1 MRPSRSPQKAGHSGA
16 LAPERYEA
24 LITGRGKS
32 LSRHGRA
39 SHANQINVTERRMW
53 RRAPLQ
59 ELIIATILMRNQVR
73 VQRVI
78 LTVVKGNAH

>member
-1 MRPSRSPQKAGHSGA
+1 MRPSRPPRKAGQSKA
-16 LAPERYEA
+16 LTPESYEA
-24 LITGRGKS
+24 LITSRGKS
-32 LSRHGRA
+32 RSGHRRA

-59 ELIIATILMRNQVR
+59 KLIVATVLMGNQVR

>member
-1 MRPSRSPQKAGHSGA
+1 MRPSRPPRRAGQS
-16 LAPERYEA
+16 EA
-24 LITGRGKS
+24 LTPESYETLITSRGKS
-32 LSRHGRA
+32 LSGHRRA
-39 SHANQINVTERRMW
+39 SHTNQINVTERRMR

-59 ELIIATILMRNQVR
+59 ELIVATVLMGNKVR

>member
-1 MRPSRSPQKAGHSGA
+1 MRPSKPSRQAGQSEA
-16 LAPERYEA
+16 LAPGSYET

-32 LSRHGRA
+32 LIGHRCA
-39 SHANQINVTERRMW
+39 SHANEINVTERRMR

-59 ELIIATILMRNQVR
+59 ELIVATVLMGDEVR